1 MLIEECSA
9 KPLDVFRKI
18 YAQPFAFFLDSCG
31 TSRYSLLGIDPLI
44 LIKAQNNKVEVSSC
58 GETKIT
64 TDDVFTTVSS
74 IFNKFKKAKRGLPSP
89 FPFQGGGMAGYFGY
103 DLKNQIENLPM
114 KKAAEPAIPDC
125 MLGVYDTIFIYDFK
139 INKGYCIS
147 AGLTPD
153 GREEKLLAKERIS
166 RLFDIINTDD
176 SQKILPSQTIS
187 YKDNIESNFT
197 KSGYIDAIKII
208 QGYIASGDI
217 YQANLSQ
224 RFIIN
229 YSGEPAALYNALRK
243 INPAPYGAFLNYRD
257 FQIISNSP
265 EGFLKIKGN
274 IAETSP
280 IKGTRPRGK
289 NITGDKYLTKEL
301 KNSKK
306 EKAEHIMIVDLERS
320 DLGRF
325 CEYGSIKVKSLKKIC
340 AYPTLHHMVSTV
352 TGKIKNGMGPVDCL
366 RLFFPGGSVTGAPK
380 IRAMEIIE
388 KMEPTP
394 RGIYT
399 GAIGWMDFYGNM
411 DMSIAIRTA
420 VLKNKRLYLN
430 VGGGIVA
437 DSNPEEE
444 YHETILKAKAFFKA
458 IGIKEQGLGI
468 RNSYVGLNVP

>member
-1 MLIEECSA
+1 MVIEACPA

-18 YAQPFAFFLDSCG
+18 CAQPFSFFLDSCG
-31 TSRYSLLGIDPLI
+31 INRYSLLGANPLI
-44 LIKAQNNKVEVSSC
+44 LIKAQNNKVEVTGC
-58 GETKIT
+58 GSIKIT
-64 TDDVFTTVSS
+64 TDDVFTTVNS
-74 IFNKFKKAKRGLPSP
+74 IFNKFKKAKRRLPFP

-103 DLKNQIENLPM
+103 DLKNQIEDLSN
-114 KKAAEPAIPDC
+114 KKAVLPVIPNC
-125 MLGVYDTIFIYDFK
+125 ILGVYDTIFVYDCK

-147 AGLTPD
+147 AGLTSD
-153 GREEKLLAKERIS
+153 GREEKLLARERVS
-166 RLFDIINTDD
+166 RLLDIISADD
-176 SQKILPSQTIS
+176 SQRILPSQAIT

-197 KSGYIDAIKII
+197 KTGYIDAIKII

-224 RFIIN
+224 RFIVN
-229 YSGEPAALYNALRK
+229 YKGNPAALYNTLRK
-243 INPAPYGAFLNYRD
+243 INPTPFGAFLNYGD

-265 EGFLKIKGN
+265 ERLLKIKDN

-289 NITGDKYLTKEL
+289 DITGDKYLIRDL

-306 EKAEHIMIVDLERS
+306 EKAEHIMIVDLERN
-320 DLGRF
+320 DLGMF
-325 CEYGSIKVKSLKKIC
+325 CEYGSVKVKSLKKIC

-352 TGKIKNGMGPVDCL
+352 TGKVKNGMSPVDCL

-388 KMEPTP
+388 EMEPTP

-399 GAIGWMDFYGNM
+399 GGIGWIDFCGNM
-411 DMSIAIRTA
+411 DMSMAIRTA
-420 VLKNKRLYLN
+420 VLKNGHLYLN

-437 DSNPEEE
+437 DSKPEEE
-444 YHETILKAKAFFKA
+444 YQETILKAKAFFKA
-458 IGIKEQGLGI
+458 IGIEEQGLGI
-468 RNSYVGLNVP
+468 RKLV